1 MFRREPLSMPFAD
14 QLVDLCRVILSGG
27 RVEPAP
33 PGHFVTA
40 AVAHRVT
47 GACVQALHE
56 GQLILG
62 QPDAR
67 TLRDAHAVATLGTAL
82 AGRELPRVAAE
93 IEAATSAPAI
103 VLKGPAISDRLYP
116 DPGLRPYGDLD
127 LIVARGSLEAARGAL
142 SAIGY
147 EERVQLRP
155 GFEVAHG
162 HTIDMVRAVGRKS
175 VEVEVHWRVSD
186 DRVGEGISHPALA
199 DDAESVPGVPGAAFP
214 SLPDQLLICALHLMS
229 HRDKRLAWLE
239 DIRRLHLLA
248 TEEEWSVA
256 FVRAQELGLLWV
268 LNRALDYV
276 DRYLG
281 LAAARPI
288 GPGEPPAFGPVRAVE
303 ELDLQASVNIGR
315 LAALPW
321 RQRPALVR
329 DILVPTRA
337 GLDGLVGGD
346 GAGRFRMVARHA
358 RLIARGIA
366 MRR

>member
-14 QLVDLCRVILSGG
+14 QLVDLCRVVLSDG

-62 QPDAR
+62 EADAR

-82 AGRELPRVAAE
+82 AGRELHRVAAE

-127 LIVARGSLEAARGAL
+127 LIVTRGSLEAARGAL

-175 VEVEVHWRVSD
+175 VEVEVHWRGGGERGGGGVS
-186 DRVGEGISHPALA
+186 P
-199 DDAESVPGVPGAAFP
+199 P
-214 SLPDQLLICALHLMS
+214 
-229 HRDKRLAWLE
+229 
-239 DIRRLHLLA
+239 
-248 TEEEWSVA
+248 
-256 FVRAQELGLLWV
+256 
-268 LNRALDYV
+268 
-276 DRYLG
+276 
-281 LAAARPI
+281 
-288 GPGEPPAFGPVRAVE
+288 PPA
-303 ELDLQASVNIGR
+303 
-315 LAALPW
+315 
-321 RQRPALVR
+321 
-329 DILVPTRA
+329 
-337 GLDGLVGGD
+337 GD
-346 GAGRFRMVARHA
+346 GEAGPRGPRAPGPPPPGP
-358 RLIARGIA
+358 RLGCAPPL
-366 MRR
+366 

>member
-1 MFRREPLSMPFAD
+1 MTRSAWLVWAYAAPMLGVFRREPLSMPFAD
-14 QLVDLCRVILSGG
+14 DLDDLQRVVTSEG
-27 RVEPAP
+27 RVEPVVP
-33 PGHFVTA
+33 TRFVAA
-40 AVAHRVT
+40 AVDHRVI
-47 GACVQALHE
+47 GACVQALE
-56 GQLILG
+56 EERLG
-62 QPDAR
+62 LADEHAR
-67 TLRDAHAVATLGTAL
+67 SLQDAHAVAALSTAL
-82 AGRELPRVAAE
+82 AARELPAVATAVE
-93 IEAATSAPAI
+93 EAISAPAI

-199 DDAESVPGVPGAAFP
+199 GDAESVPGVPGAAFP

-256 FVRAQELGLLWV
+256 FVRAQE
-268 LNRALDYV
+268 
-276 DRYLG
+276 
-281 LAAARPI
+281 
-288 GPGEPPAFGPVRAVE
+288 
-303 ELDLQASVNIGR
+303 
-315 LAALPW
+315 
-321 RQRPALVR
+321 
-329 DILVPTRA
+329 
-337 GLDGLVGGD
+337 
-346 GAGRFRMVARHA
+346 
-358 RLIARGIA
+358 
-366 MRR
+366 